1 MRSITT
7 DTKFVT
13 EVLKELT
20 DVSVGL
26 AIVRINWTIISIIS
40 LRRALIYFLFY
51 VCLSL
56 WR

>member
-26 AIVRINWTIISIIS
+26 AVVRINWTIISIIS
-40 LRRALIYFLFY
+40 LRRTLIYLLY
-51 VCLSL
+51 ILCLS
-56 WR
+56 